1 MAINLAISKP
11 LQPSARLW
19 NAFRHEIYKGRKQIF
34 YGLVVASPL
43 FASLLVILVQL
54 IIKILTR
61 VEPGVPKT
69 ITMPGQPYDLGSDST
84 FAVSS
89 RLLFQ
94 NIGLL
99 YNTLLILACILSVGN
114 EYRWNTIKMLATRQP
129 RRANLVLSKV
139 LFAFTLIGSSFGLGI
154 IGWILHSL
162 FLKFFYSAPF
172 EITGNDWAALAG
184 GLKYYG
190 LTLLLTF
197 IMALAAMTLTF
208 RYKSVVAG
216 VVCYFVYNMVDSTV
230 SLIGPNVA
238 NQGYGNVADW
248 VKPLLD
254 LAKALNPFLLNA
266 SVNRIAMVESYPDLN
281 HMPNTAII
289 ASNPVW
295 WAWIMLG
302 LYIVAFVSLAI
313 YFVARRDITD

>member
-1 MAINLAISKP
+1 MAINLANSKP

-43 FASLLVILVQL
+43 LASLLL
-54 IIKILTR
+54 IMVHLMIKLLSQ
-61 VEPGVPKT
+61 VDPGIPESP
-69 ITMPGQPYDLGSDST
+69 IRPGQPYDLGSGST
-84 FAVSS
+84 FGISS
-89 RLLFQ
+89 RILFL
-94 NIGLL
+94 NFGLL
-99 YNTLLILACILSVGN
+99 YNVLLILACILSVGN

-139 LFAFTLIGSSFGLGI
+139 LFAFSLIGSSFGMGI
-154 IGWILHSL
+154 TGWILHSL
-162 FLKFFYSAPF
+162 FLKFFYSVPF
-172 EITGNDWAALAG
+172 EITGSDWTALTG

-190 LTLLLTF
+190 LTMLLTF

-216 VVCYFVYNMVDSTV
+216 VVCYFVYNTVDSTV
-230 SLIGPNVA
+230 SLIGASVA
-238 NQGYGNVADW
+238 NHGYGNVADW

-266 SVNRIAMVESYPDLN
+266 SVNRIAMVENYPDG
-281 HMPNTAII
+281 MPNTAII
-289 ASNPVW
+289 TSNPIW
-295 WAWIMLG
+295 WAWVMLG

-313 YFVARRDITD
+313 YFVTQRDITD